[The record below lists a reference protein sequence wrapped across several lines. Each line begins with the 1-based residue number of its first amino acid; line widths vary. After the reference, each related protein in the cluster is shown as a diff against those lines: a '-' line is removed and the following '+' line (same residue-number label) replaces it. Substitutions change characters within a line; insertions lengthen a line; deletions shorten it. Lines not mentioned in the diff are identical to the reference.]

1 MFFWRELT
9 EYEIDIA
16 DALTEFIVAGAEAKA
31 WKVFGAKMLDSGLE
45 AVVAACAAPLAE
57 TDLAKWEIE
66 IVANN

>member
-31 WKVFGAKMLDSGLE
+31 WKIFSSKMLDSGLE

-57 TDLAKWEIE
+57 TDLAEWKIE
-66 IVANN
+66 IIADY